1 MKITPFAGK
10 RKTQAESKCCLLL
23 PESRE
28 TFRLRQSQLQ
38 HASPAAGR
46 LPAITP
52 STGPTA
58 QRGHGAGKDKDTGN
72 VPPPLP
78 RTSAHP
84 SICQLPRRP
93 QPSSLLRGTVPRCA
107 RPPPCFPPQ
116 RPHSPA
122 CASLSPRP
130 LPLGPRACAPT
141 APFPTPLVRP
151 LQPPGPPRPHR
162 NTRGSGER
170 VPRQRGERGVTVL
183 PSRLCCGCV
192 RSEAR
197 SSASHT
203 QGPRQRW
210 GGTGKPTVATVPSPG
225 TAWPVG
231 AFCFGF
237 KLKPAVF
244 YFKSVCVRGLL
255 LQLPQTASSQCPTD
269 WPTPQNSASPLSTGA
284 IFKICFQ

>member
-107 RPPPCFPPQ
+107 LSTVPARLPASRHSGHIAPPAPRSPPGLFPWGPGPAPPPPPS
-116 RPHSPA
+116 PHRWSARCSPLA
-122 CASLSPRP
+122 
-130 LPLGPRACAPT
+130 PLGPTETRVGQESGSHVSVGSAVWPSY
-141 APFPTPLVRP
+141 
-151 LQPPGPPRPHR
+151 H
-162 NTRGSGER
+162 RGSAVAACGLR
-170 VPRQRGERGVTVL
+170 RDLAPRTPKAHARGEAAQENLQSPPCLHLGLRGQWGLFVL
-183 PSRLCCGCV
+183 V
-192 RSEAR
+192 
-197 SSASHT
+197 
-203 QGPRQRW
+203 
-210 GGTGKPTVATVPSPG
+210 
-225 TAWPVG
+225 
-231 AFCFGF
+231 
-237 KLKPAVF
+237 
-244 YFKSVCVRGLL
+244 
-255 LQLPQTASSQCPTD
+255 
-269 WPTPQNSASPLSTGA
+269 LS
-284 IFKICFQ
+284 